1 MSVSLGERYGRLVVV
16 ADAGRQRRSR
26 LYLCRCDCGNETRVL
41 GYNLSAGRTRS
52 CGCLHREELARRNV
66 ATKTVHGH
74 ASRGRPSPT
83 HSSWAAMLYRCTSP
97 GSKDWPRYGGVGV
110 EVCHTWRRFEEFLL
124 DMGERP
130 PGTSID
136 RIDPY
141 GNYTPSNC
149 RWATPSEQNR
159 NRRARGWAA

>member
-1 MSVSLGERYGRLVVV
+1 
-16 ADAGRQRRSR
+16 
-26 LYLCRCDCGNETRVL
+26 
-41 GYNLSAGRTRS
+41 
-52 CGCLHREELARRNV
+52 
-66 ATKTVHGH
+66 
-74 ASRGRPSPT
+74 
-83 HSSWAAMLYRCTSP
+83 MLYRCTSP